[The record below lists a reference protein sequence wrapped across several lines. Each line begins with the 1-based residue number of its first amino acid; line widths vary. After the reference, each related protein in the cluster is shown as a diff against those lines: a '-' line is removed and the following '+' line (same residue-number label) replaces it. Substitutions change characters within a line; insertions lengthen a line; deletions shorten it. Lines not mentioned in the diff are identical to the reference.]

1 MDLLYVARCFHRPGG
16 LRSGVRYGEH
26 VGRMCVSTDDCRI
39 PIAFPALVFHF
50 AALVASS
57 GHFLMLV
64 IMSQYLAAMSVG
76 LTVCRNSE

>member
-16 LRSGVRYGEH
+16 SSGVRYGEH
-26 VGRMCVSTDDCRI
+26 VGRICVMTDDCKI
-39 PIAFPALVFHF
+39 PIAFPASVVHF

-64 IMSQYLAAMSVG
+64 IMS
-76 LTVCRNSE
+76 